1 MIARW
6 PLNSEPKEKFDPH
19 VWGALPVPVLRY
31 HEETKALFLTNL
43 GLSVTTCKR
52 NPTCTLP
59 RENRSKALRQPMAK
73 QGTLGQNK
81 VHHPARETMCSDIGH
96 SFELVWPTGQ
106 FVR

>member
-31 HEETKALFLTNL
+31 HEETKALFHTNL

-59 RENRSKALRQPMAK
+59 CENRSKALRQPMAK

-81 VHHPARETMCSDIGH
+81 VHQRKKALTEATDPNGKAFSPSSWG
-96 SFELVWPTGQ
+96 
-106 FVR
+106 

>member
-31 HEETKALFLTNL
+31 HEETKALFHTNL

-59 RENRSKALRQPMAK
+59 CENRSKALRQPMAK

-81 VHHPARETMCSDIGH
+81 VHQFGIA
-96 SFELVWPTGQ
+96 ELL
-106 FVR
+106 RRRL